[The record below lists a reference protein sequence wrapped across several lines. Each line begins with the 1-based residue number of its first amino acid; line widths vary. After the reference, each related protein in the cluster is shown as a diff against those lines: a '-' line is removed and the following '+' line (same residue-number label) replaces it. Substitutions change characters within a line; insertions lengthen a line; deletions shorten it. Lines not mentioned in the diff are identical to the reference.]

1 MLRFKQFLLF
11 EDTTDMGGNFD
22 RRKRIVRP
30 SPLTPDPAIRAFDLS
45 QDFDPFAAFSDT
57 TNMTDEEVVSAFE
70 KYKAGNEMP
79 AMKRLQTRLDLT
91 AKEFSGEQ
99 LVSEKA
105 KEIRAALMQERLR
118 LGSPDIT
125 IDDATRLKPPPEVRA
140 ARGVPPDMV
149 KLGWHNIGWWQ
160 DVKDEH
166 RPVYYKPDIRG
177 IFQPEPSQVRDDYLF
192 KQVET
197 PPKYTAQS
205 TVGSMARPSYPID
218 LRDVKYGPNFSPR
231 PGSKVT
237 SFVDDMLR
245 HAHELSS
252 KKYEPFDKT
261 KGLTNLMKSLEG
273 DILALTSKGAQ
284 KGLKAASVLDPA
296 AEVAAQ
302 TLPRAATAAGLGAE
316 VAMGAA
322 MTPLAVGMFADTA
335 GDPMGDFKASPWYQ
349 GWLEDQ
355 KKTRASQVQGL
366 IDRPYNPEGRTSRE
380 RSNN

>member
-45 QDFDPFAAFSDT
+45 QDYDPFAAFSDT
-57 TNMTDEEVVSAFE
+57 ANMTDQEVVDAFE
-70 KYKAGNEMP
+70 KYKTGNEMP
-79 AMKRLQTRLDLT
+79 AMKRLQIRLDLT

-105 KEIRAALMQERLR
+105 KEIRAALMRERLR
-118 LGSPDIT
+118 LSSPDLT
-125 IDDATRLKPPPEVRA
+125 FDDATKLKPPPHVRA
-140 ARGVPPDMV
+140 AKGVPPDMV
-149 KLGWHNIGWWQ
+149 KLGWHNIDWWQ

-166 RPVYYKPDIRG
+166 RPVYYKPEIRHL
-177 IFQPEPSQVRDDYLF
+177 FQPGPLSHDYLF
-192 KQVET
+192 KEVKTQ
-197 PPKYTAQS
+197 PQS

-218 LRDVKYGPNFSPR
+218 IRDMEYGPYFRPR

-237 SFVDDMLR
+237 TIVDDMLR
-245 HAHELSS
+245 RAHELSS

-355 KKTRASQVQGL
+355 KKRNASQLQSL
-366 IDRPYNPEGRTSRE
+366 IDRPYDPQVSSARQRQE
-380 RSNN
+380 

>member
-11 EDTTDMGGNFD
+11 EDTTDMGDNFE

-30 SPLTPDPAIRAFDLS
+30 SPLTPDPAIRALDLS

-57 TNMTDEEVVSAFE
+57 ENMTDQEVVDAFE
-70 KYKAGNEMP
+70 KYKTGAGNEMP

-91 AKEFSGEQ
+91 AQEFSGEK

-105 KEIRAALMQERLR
+105 KEIRDALMKERSR
-118 LGSPDIT
+118 LASPNLA
-125 IDDATRLKPPPEVRA
+125 IDDATKLQPPQHVRA
-140 ARGVPPDMV
+140 KKGVPPDMI
-149 KLGWHNIGWWQ
+149 KLGWHNIDWWSR
-160 DVKDEH
+160 VKDEH
-166 RPVYYKPDIRG
+166 RPLFYKPEIRHL
-177 IFQPEPSQVRDDYLF
+177 FQPEPSQVKNDYLF
-192 KQVET
+192 KEVKT
-197 PPKYTAQS
+197 PPKYTAKS
-205 TVGSMARPSYPID
+205 TVDAMSRPSHPVLYTNDI
-218 LRDVKYGPNFSPR
+218 RKNAS
-231 PGSKVT
+231 
-237 SFVDDMLR
+237 SFVNDLLR
-245 HAHELSS
+245 RAHELSS